1 MNLKFSIR
9 ARILLLAIVPILL
22 MGGGSAFLARYEM
35 RQYAEKEFEVNTRQE
50 LALFASFVRN
60 ILEEAQNNAALLA
73 RNPAVIAG
81 EGRFPTFRHSSED
94 TEYTRDMLSPEARAI
109 AEQFILLHETHK
121 SYAEVFCAYPDGSY
135 VTSLPRLTMK
145 AGIDM
150 SRRSWYTAGAI
161 SESDTALA
169 GVYRNLAGYLAVPVT
184 CKIKAASGEL
194 AGVAGIDVPL
204 DFLSGLVERMKM
216 GETGRFTLIEQS
228 TGRVIVASVRPEF
241 AGRILG
247 EEVKSAGLEYL
258 WRQPDGMR
266 SVDLAGTPTRAISM
280 TTDFGWKIIYLEDES
295 ELFAEV
301 NRLVSIIFM
310 FSLGI
315 SALIICVA
323 LLLTRSIVRPLEQLV
338 GYARAVDA
346 GNLDQTVDSR
356 LFYGELEQLYKS
368 LVRMLDSLKNSIT
381 EAKEQAR
388 SAREQEQLARQ
399 AMSEAEEA
407 RDMAENARRNGMH
420 DAAGQIE
427 GVVHTVSSAS
437 TQLAAQ
443 IAESDHN
450 ARETATRLTEAA
462 AAINEMNATVQ
473 EVARNAAAAA
483 NLSVDTKNNAEK
495 GEEIVQQSLESM
507 QRVHKVSLELKEDMD
522 QLSRHAQ
529 AINSVMTVISD
540 IADQTNLLALN
551 AAIEAARAG
560 EAGRGFAVVAD
571 EVRKLA
577 EKTMASTHDVGNAIR
592 AIQESTAKSVASV
605 DSAVQSITQT
615 FEFSRE
621 SKQALE
627 AIVSNAE
634 SSADQARAIA
644 AASEEQS
651 AASEEIN
658 RTIQQIDTVS
668 AQISR
673 TMDEAAQATSSL
685 AEQAQKL
692 DALVVKMKSA

>member
-1 MNLKFSIR
+1 
-9 ARILLLAIVPILL
+9 
-22 MGGGSAFLARYEM
+22 
-35 RQYAEKEFEVNTRQE
+35 
-50 LALFASFVRN
+50 
-60 ILEEAQNNAALLA
+60 
-73 RNPAVIAG
+73 
-81 EGRFPTFRHSSED
+81 
-94 TEYTRDMLSPEARAI
+94 
-109 AEQFILLHETHK
+109 
-121 SYAEVFCAYPDGSY
+121 
-135 VTSLPRLTMK
+135 
-145 AGIDM
+145 
-150 SRRSWYTAGAI
+150 
-161 SESDTALA
+161 
-169 GVYRNLAGYLAVPVT
+169 
-184 CKIKAASGEL
+184 
-194 AGVAGIDVPL
+194 
-204 DFLSGLVERMKM
+204 
-216 GETGRFTLIEQS
+216 
-228 TGRVIVASVRPEF
+228 
-241 AGRILG
+241 
-247 EEVKSAGLEYL
+247 
-258 WRQPDGMR
+258 
-266 SVDLAGTPTRAISM
+266 M

-356 LFYGELEQLYKS
+356 LFYGELEQLYES